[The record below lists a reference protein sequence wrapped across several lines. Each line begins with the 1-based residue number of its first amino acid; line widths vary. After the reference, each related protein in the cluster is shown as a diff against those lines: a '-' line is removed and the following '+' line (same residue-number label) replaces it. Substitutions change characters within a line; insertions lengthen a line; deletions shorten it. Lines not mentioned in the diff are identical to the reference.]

1 MSTYKVAIVDT
12 LYMSYGEEEEV
23 LRKIDAEV
31 VTTRG
36 ADIDQLRD
44 LVRDA
49 DGLLANLNPVDAETI
64 GVMEKCKVISRY
76 GVGFDSVDVDAAT
89 KAGIWVTNV
98 PDYATEDVSDHAV
111 ALLLTCIRKI
121 PFRDA
126 RIRAGEW
133 NLKNQ
138 QKSWRTAGKTLGIL
152 GLGHIGTATARKLS
166 GFGFSRVLACD
177 PYIDQSGFTKGGAQS
192 VDFETLL
199 AESDLISIHTP
210 LNDET
215 HHLIDARALSLMKK
229 SAILINTARGGVIDT
244 DAIVDALR
252 NGELAYAGLDV
263 HEDEPLLAGSP
274 LYDLEN
280 VVLTDHCAWYTEESI
295 VELKTRAAENVAA
308 VLKGEH
314 PRTPVNTLNQE

>member
-1 MSTYKVAIVDT
+1 MSTYKVAILDT

-23 LRKIDAEV
+23 LARIDAEV

-36 ADIDQLRD
+36 DDIDQVRA

-64 GVMEKCKVISRY
+64 GAMGRCKVISRY

-89 KAGIWVTNV
+89 EAGIWVTNV

-111 ALLLTCIRKI
+111 ALLLTCVRKI

-126 RIRAGEW
+126 GIRKGGW
-133 NLKNQ
+133 NLKNE
-138 QKSWRTAGKTLGIL
+138 QKSWRTADKTLGIL
-152 GLGHIGTATARKLS
+152 GLGHIGSATARKLS

-177 PYIDQSGFTKGGAQS
+177 PYIDASGFAKSNAQS

-210 LNDET
+210 LNEET
-215 HHLIDARALSLMKK
+215 RHLIDARALSLMKK
-229 SAILINTARGGVIDT
+229 SAILVNTSRGGVIDT
-244 DAIVDALR
+244 KAIVDALKD
-252 NGELAYAGLDV
+252 GGLAYAGLDV
-263 HEDEPLLAGSP
+263 HEDEPLLPGSA
-274 LYDLEN
+274 LYDLDN

-308 VLKGEH
+308 VLKGER
-314 PRTPVNTLNQE
+314 PRTPVNVLKA